1 MKKKYLL
8 IIALLTSMKLF
19 SQEYKI
25 LNDFHF
31 MYHCDW
37 PLKIVGGQVY
47 NDWSRFGSSTF
58 PDDLVKSISINV
70 NENGF
75 LEIIQNGQ
83 SSILLDNRITYITFI
98 DEKGILEKNII
109 KALIA
114 DGNFSEKISGKT
126 VNYSVENLRN
136 AVVWGARE
144 EPYWYNNNNIPFVT
158 KRGKSGIGEK
168 IKIEFVKPQN
178 EISILG
184 GYVNVK
190 RQDLF
195 KSNNRLKKIRI
206 ADLDSNYSI
215 ECNFEDIAMFHTF
228 EFATEI
234 KNMEIEILEVY
245 KGTKYDDTCISG
257 LMVWNF

>member
-1 MKKKYLL
+1 MKKKYLT
-8 IIALLTSMKLF
+8 IIVLFISMKLF

-37 PLKIVGGQVY
+37 PLKIVEGKVY
-47 NDWSRFGSSTF
+47 NDWSRFGDTTL
-58 PDDLVKSISINV
+58 PDNLVESITINV
-70 NENGF
+70 NKNGF
-75 LEIIQNGQ
+75 LEIIQDGE
-83 SSILLDNRITYITFI
+83 SSILLDNRITHITFI
-98 DEKGILEKNII
+98 DDYGILENKI
-109 KALIA
+109 KTLTA

-126 VNYSVENLRN
+126 VNYSIENLMKS
-136 AVVWGARE
+136 VVWGARE
-144 EPYWYNNNNIPFVT
+144 EPYWYNNNSTPFVT
-158 KRGKSGIGEK
+158 KRGNSGIGEK
-168 IKIEFVKPQN
+168 IKIEFVKPQK

-184 GYVNVK
+184 GYVNIK

-195 KSNNRLKKIRI
+195 RSNNRLKRIRI
-206 ADLDSNYSI
+206 TDFDSRYSI

-228 EFATEI
+228 KFEKEI